1 MRHKILKAYRSNPIL
16 SIHVFAVVYFFVIYA
31 ALEILHIIC
40 KRELISGTVRDFIM
54 TFSMAGIWIWLSLA
68 ARRCSQVHRN
78 DETKLTYIA
87 LKIYAFANYI
97 AGSVCLLTSLITLV
111 GVLTGSVIL

>member
-40 KRELISGTVRDFIM
+40 KREL
-54 TFSMAGIWIWLSLA
+54 
-68 ARRCSQVHRN
+68 
-78 DETKLTYIA
+78 TYIA